1 MIAIVAAVALLWNPT
16 LRANQ
21 PAGLSYND
29 DAMHVQA
36 KKDSSAIV
44 KIEPS
49 RDDRQPVLRA
59 QQFENGELKM
69 KDVDARRLAAF
80 MRDLNQR
87 RDYDLSQ
94 HGGRPGPDNA
104 YLTQWLQK
112 TTDEFTKR
120 GYTMDKHG
128 DLRRR
133 GEILAT
139 R

>member
-1 MIAIVAAVALLWNPT
+1 MRVRPTWIGLIAIVAAVSLLWNPT
-16 LRANQ
+16 LPATQ
-21 PAGLSYND
+21 PPGLSYND

-49 RDDRQPVLRA
+49 RDDRHPVLRT

-69 KDVDARRLAAF
+69 KDVDAKRLAAF

-87 RDYDLSQ
+87 RDHDLSQ

-104 YLTQWLQK
+104 YLTQ
-112 TTDEFTKR
+112 
-120 GYTMDKHG
+120 
-128 DLRRR
+128 
-133 GEILAT
+133 
-139 R
+139 